1 MIFNELIKNTI
12 FVFIIKHTL
21 STKILKKFEPANI
34 YGNLTQTIIQLI
46 NQSSSGLH
54 AEEVGDLID
63 YAPHSL
69 LHRLAEKATIRREK
83 LNGKYAMPYSHI
95 VSWCCQAV

>member
-34 YGNLTQTIIQLI
+34 YGDEKVLTI
-46 NQSSSGLH
+46 N
-54 AEEVGDLID
+54 DLKMRMMVVRITTD
-63 YAPHSL
+63 ISQYEKP
-69 LHRLAEKATIRREK
+69 RL
-83 LNGKYAMPYSHI
+83 
-95 VSWCCQAV
+95 C